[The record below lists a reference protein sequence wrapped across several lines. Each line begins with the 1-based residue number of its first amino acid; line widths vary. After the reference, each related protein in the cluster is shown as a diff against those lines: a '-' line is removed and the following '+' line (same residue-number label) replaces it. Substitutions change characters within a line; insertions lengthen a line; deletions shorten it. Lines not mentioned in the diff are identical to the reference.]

1 MWNITF
7 RQKSYNQG
15 VCHKYEV
22 NGGLIMFKVT
32 ELRCEYQ
39 HNPIGIGERCPRIS
53 WRLDSDE
60 RAVSQTAYE
69 IEVSNLPNFSEPYWT
84 SGKVASS
91 QSVHVELEEL
101 DTKSCKRYNYRVRL
115 WNQDGE
121 LSEWSDIAYWETG
134 KLEGEQWAGEWISAP
149 LSLLPTDSPHLPLLR
164 KSFRL
169 NSSVRQARIYA
180 TALGLYELELNGQ
193 RVGDRY
199 FTPGWTSYEHTIQ
212 TQTYDVTDMLRTEQN
227 AIGAWLGNGWYKG
240 QLGWQEKGAIYG
252 DRLALLL
259 ELHIT
264 YTDGS
269 EELITTDSS
278 WQSAKGPI
286 VMSEIYHGET
296 YDARLEF
303 EDFSTPDYMS
313 RDWHGVESLEHGY
326 DMLKPQINEPVRAIQ
341 TVRPTEWLVTPKGE
355 MVIDFG
361 QNLVGWVRFS
371 LTGTEG
377 AVVTLEHAEI
387 LDSEGN
393 FYTENLRTAKQTIGY
408 TLKGDGK
415 ETYEPHFTFQGF
427 RYVRLSGFTEEQL
440 DHEAFE
446 AVVVHSDFE
455 ETGTFECSEPL
466 VNQLQSNIRWGLK
479 GNFLD
484 VPTDCP
490 QRDERLGWTGDA
502 QMFIQTAS
510 YLSNVAPFFTKWLS
524 DLAAEQRDDGAVP
537 FVVPHV
543 LGKEDFAS
551 AAWGDAAVICPWTI
565 YVSYGDQ
572 RILERQYESM
582 KRWVAYIQGQ
592 GENEYLWNT
601 GFHFGDWLGLDAK
614 SGDYVGA
621 TERDL
626 IASAFYAYSV
636 ELLRRTAVV
645 LGQKEDAA
653 LYSKL
658 KEQVVA
664 AFRREFVTPSG
675 RLAAST
681 QTAHVLA
688 LMFGLLDEAAEKR
701 AAARL
706 YTLLEESKFH
716 LTTGF
721 VGTPYISHV
730 LSQQGMHD
738 AAYKLL
744 LQQDYPSWLYPVT
757 KGATTIWEHWDGIK
771 EDGSFWSRDM
781 NSFNHYAYGA
791 IGDWLYRTVAGIQ
804 TVEEAPGYKRIV
816 IAPVPGEGLTWA
828 AGTIDTMYGRVRSYW
843 RLGNAGDFRL
853 EITIP
858 PNTTAE
864 IRLPGIFD
872 GTRVTEG
879 DGTPLLEAKG
889 IHSTSDGKAGVVIQ
903 AGSGHYHFCY
913 KFTGHSS

>member
-1 MWNITF
+1 
-7 RQKSYNQG
+7 
-15 VCHKYEV
+15 
-22 NGGLIMFKVT
+22 MFKVT
-32 ELRCEYQ
+32 DLRCEYQ
-39 HNPIGIGERCPRIS
+39 DNPIGIGERFPRIS
-53 WRLDSDE
+53 WRLHSDE

-69 IEVSNLPNFSEPYWT
+69 MEVSHRPNFSDLYWT
-84 SGKVASS
+84 SGEVASS
-91 QSVHVELEEL
+91 QSVHVESREM
-101 DTKSCKRYNYRVRL
+101 DTKSCKRYYYRVRVR
-115 WNQDGE
+115 NQAGDM
-121 LSEWSDIAYWETG
+121 SEWSETAYWETG
-134 KLEGEQWAGEWISAP
+134 KLEGEDWAGEWISAP
-149 LSLLPTDSPHLPLLR
+149 LSLLPADSSHLPLLR

-169 NSSVRQARIYA
+169 DSPIHQARIYA

-199 FTPGWTSYEHTIQ
+199 FTPGWTSYDHTIQ
-212 TQTYDVTDMLRTEQN
+212 TQTYDVTDRLRKGDN

-240 QLGWQEKGAIYG
+240 QIGWREQGAIYG

-264 YTDGS
+264 YADGS
-269 EELITTDSS
+269 EEVITTDQS
-278 WQSAKGPI
+278 WQSAQGPI
-286 VMSEIYHGET
+286 LMSEIYHGET
-296 YDARLEF
+296 YDARLEL
-303 EDFSTPDYMS
+303 EGFSTADYTPH
-313 RDWHGVESLEHGY
+313 DWQGVECLDHGY

-341 TVRPTEWLVTPKGE
+341 TVRPAEWLVTPKGE
-355 MVIDFG
+355 TVIDFG
-361 QNLVGWVRFS
+361 QNLVGWVRFCVA
-371 LTGTEG
+371 GTEG
-377 AVVTLEHAEI
+377 AAVTLEHAEI
-387 LDSEGN
+387 LDSDGN
-393 FYTENLRTAKQTIGY
+393 FYTENLRTAKQKIQF
-408 TLKGDGK
+408 TLKGGGI

-427 RYVRLSGFTEEQL
+427 RYVRLVGFTEAQL
-440 DHEAFE
+440 DHGAFE
-446 AVVVHSDFE
+446 AVVVHSDMK
-455 ETGTFECSEPL
+455 ETGTFECSEPM

-543 LGKEDFAS
+543 LGQGDYAS

-565 YVSYGDQ
+565 YVCYGDQ
-572 RILERQYESM
+572 RILKRQYESM
-582 KRWVAYIQGQ
+582 KRWVSYIQAQ

-621 TERDL
+621 TERDF

-636 ELLRRTAVV
+636 ELLRKTAVV
-645 LGQKEDAA
+645 LGEKEDAA
-653 LYSKL
+653 MYSNL
-658 KEQVVA
+658 KQQVAA
-664 AFRREFVTPSG
+664 AFRSEFVTPTG

-706 YTLLEESKFH
+706 YTLLEETKFH

-730 LSQQGMHD
+730 LSQHGMHET
-738 AAYKLL
+738 AYKLL

-804 TVEEAPGYKRIV
+804 TVEEAPGYKQMV

-828 AGTIDTMYGRVRSYW
+828 AGKIETMYGTVRSCW
-843 RLGNAGDFRL
+843 RMGNDGAFQL

-864 IRLPGIFD
+864 IRLPGVCD
-872 GTRVTEG
+872 GSSVTEG
-879 DGTPLLEAKG
+879 NATPLHEAEG
-889 IHSTSDGKAGVVIQ
+889 IHSVRDGEAGVVIQ
-903 AGSGHYHFCY
+903 AGSGDYTFCY
-913 KFTGHSS
+913 EYTA